1 MAETER
7 GEVSRQAFQVAY
19 GGPDDPHTM
28 DVQDLAPALVA
39 FGRLVREA
47 NAQINGK
54 RATVRLL
61 VTSDFEHKCFNISF
75 EVLQSILDH
84 VVGFLKS
91 DEVKTAREIL
101 GDLGFLGSASGL
113 GSIGYLKLKKGK
125 PVAEIRDSD
134 SQGVVIVQMGDGNV
148 ANVSRNALKLA
159 ESPKI
164 RAALEATLAPLGT
177 DSVSRITFKEESG
190 AEIAAYDAADA
201 AEIISGFDVGLM
213 DDFSVEESD
222 PDTITAWLRV
232 YSPVFDEKAEKW
244 RFFYGDHPIYADIS
258 ETSIGRDA
266 ILRGASFINDLYKVK
281 MEVTQHLTK
290 GGNQRLEYKIIEVLD
305 FRLAHVQG
313 MLGV

>member
-19 GGPDDPHTM
+19 GGPGDPHTM

-113 GSIGYLKLKKGK
+113 GLIGYLKLKKGK
-125 PVAEIRDSD
+125 PAAEIRDSD

-177 DSVSRITFKEESG
+177 ESVSRIAFKEENG
-190 AEIAAYDAADA
+190 IEIAAYDAADA